1 MTGDEMARQQ
11 HDADLLE
18 DLAEDL
24 ELDAEAGDGV
34 RGGALADP
42 GLSKG
47 TDASVLLKG
56 SPQPSSAPVTSKATP
71 SAADLLKSS
80 LLDKV

>member
-18 DLAEDL
+18 DL

-34 RGGALADP
+34 RGGATADP
-42 GLSKG
+42 VLSK
-47 TDASVLLKG
+47 TPASVLSKD
-56 SPQPSSAPVTSKATP
+56 SSTPTTSKTTP

-80 LLDKV
+80 LDKL